1 MHALAALGFPAWLRA
16 AHWIN
21 VFFIGFLVRSG
32 IQILM
37 AYPRLYL
44 NDNCIPGSEWLTVGA
59 KRIPRG
65 RPWTTLEQEVS
76 VSPWIAQPGGKGLG
90 LGRHWH
96 FVAATFWL
104 LNGVVYVALLFATG
118 EWQRL
123 IPTSWSI
130 FPDAW
135 RTFLTYASF
144 HSPPASAFHPYDPLQ
159 QLTYAAVVFL
169 LGPFLIVTAA
179 AQSPAIEAQL
189 PWYPRLFGGRQ
200 VARSLHFLGLL
211 AVIAFT
217 VLHTALVLITG
228 AGRNLGDI
236 ILGQHTSDTG
246 LAIALG
252 VALIAVILAIYA
264 LTTILSRRRPRFI
277 QVALGSFLSLWMTPL
292 SRRTV
297 SRQELPAAAI
307 SPELLVNGDPPA
319 SAEYLTA
326 LWRDFAGYTL
336 RVEGLVEQPLECSLA
351 ELAALPRQTQ
361 ITRHNCIQGWTGI
374 AAWTGVRVGDLLAR
388 VQPKPDAKYVVF
400 WSYSCDHAGQPFY
413 ETLSLEQARH
423 PQTILAYAMNG
434 RPLPMEHGAPLRL
447 RVETQLGFKMVKWVR
462 RIELVERYSDLRG
475 GQGGS
480 REDNMYYEHVAGM

>member
-1 MHALAALGFPAWLRA
+1 MHVIAALGFPVWLRA

-32 IQILM
+32 IQVLM

-44 NDNCIPGSEWLTVGA
+44 NDNCTPGTEWLTVA
-59 KRIPRG
+59 ATRIPRG
-65 RPWTTLEQEVS
+65 HPWTTLEQEVP
-76 VSPWIAQPGGKGLG
+76 VSPWIAQPGGKHLG

-118 EWQRL
+118 EWRRL

-130 FPDAW
+130 FPAAW

-159 QLTYAAVVFL
+159 QFTYAAVVFL

-179 AQSPAIEAQL
+179 AQSPAVEAQL

-217 VLHTALVLITG
+217 ALHTALVLITG

-236 ILGQHTSDTG
+236 ILGQHSHDTG
-246 LAIALG
+246 LAIILV

-264 LTTILSRRRPRFI
+264 LTTLLSRRAPRFT
-277 QVALGSFLSLWMTPL
+277 QNALGALVAPWLAPL

-297 SRQELPAAAI
+297 SRQELPASAI
-307 SPELLVNGDPPA
+307 SPELLVNGEPPT
-319 SAEYLTA
+319 SAEYLA
-326 LWRDFAGYTL
+326 LLWRDFAGYTL
-336 RVEGLVEQPLECSLA
+336 RVGGLVEQPLDCSLA
-351 ELAALPRQTQ
+351 EIAALPCQTQ

-374 AAWTGVRVGDLLAR
+374 AAWTGVRVSDLLAR
-388 VQPKPDAKYVVF
+388 VQPKPEARYVVF
-400 WSYSCDHAGQPFY
+400 WSYSCDHSGQPFY

-423 PQTILAYAMNG
+423 PQTVLAYAMNG
-434 RPLPMEHGAPLRL
+434 HPLPMEHGAPLRL
-447 RVETQLGFKMVKWVR
+447 RVETQLGFKMVKWLR
-462 RIELVERYSDLRG
+462 SIELVVRYEDIRG